1 MPKAK
6 MKDFSVSIK
15 PDEVMYTNISTSKDG
30 YNSARM
36 VVKRGDS
43 EYMSISYEWE
53 GTKIPGFAMDLMG
66 FMKNNNVETSGIWEG
81 KEDAYE
87 EFSCKT
93 CKKHNPEKSKD
104 KEEDAEDEEDA

>member
-1 MPKAK
+1 MAK
-6 MKDFSVSIK
+6 KKDNKFNLSVDPS
-15 PDEVMYTNISTSKDG
+15 EVMYTNISTSKDG

-43 EYMSISYEWE
+43 EYMSVSYEWE
-53 GTKIPGFAMDLMG
+53 GDKIPGFAMDLMA
-66 FMKNNNVETSGIWEG
+66 FMKNNNSETSGVWSG

-93 CKKHNPEKSKD
+93 CKKHNKD
-104 KEEDAEDEEDA
+104 KKKEEDDEE